1 MGLKRVFLGL
11 FILAFAAAAAL
22 AVFAVLF
29 GKWSDVEVKVLLTT
43 ASIGAYSLIALG
55 CSAIYHNKNWKW
67 LSVLG
72 ILVCAVG
79 LTFAILTNWELIKP
93 DVHDL
98 VRVRIMFWSVA
109 MAIAATALMVAINSR
124 STLVVFSKA
133 ATVCLIWITTVL
145 ANIAILDELRNRPDE
160 LRLIKFLAVSS
171 ILGLLGVVVTPLL
184 NKLAAVKP
192 PSR

>member
-1 MGLKRVFLGL
+1 MGLKRVFLSL
-11 FILAFAAAAAL
+11 FILALAAAAAM
-22 AVFAVLF
+22 AVFVVLF
-29 GKWSDVEVKVLLTT
+29 GKWSELEVKVLLTT

-55 CSAIYHNKNWKW
+55 CSVIYHDKNWKW

-79 LTFAILTNWELIKP
+79 LTFAILTNWQLIKP
-93 DVHDL
+93 DLSDL
-98 VRVRIMFWSVA
+98 FRVRIMFWSVA

-124 STLVVFSKA
+124 STLVIFSKA

-145 ANIAILDELRNRPDE
+145 ANIAIRDVLGNRAAEL
-160 LRLIKFLAVSS
+160 LLIKFLTVSS
-171 ILGLLGVVVTPLL
+171 ILGLLGVVVTPIL
-184 NKLAAVKP
+184 NKLPPVKP